1 MVFLEDSLPYLLL
14 RNNSN
19 RLTIVALELG
29 GSAKVVV
36 RQRLLDGIPARRGER
51 EDALGDG
58 EGLVI
63 RALLVE
69 MDRQI
74 AKDPSQPPRVVEGRR
89 QRLGL
94 AQVRQ
99 GASKVARR
107 QER

>member
-1 MVFLEDSLPYLLL
+1 MDP
-14 RNNSN
+14 
-19 RLTIVALELG
+19 
-29 GSAKVVV
+29 AKVVV
-36 RQRLLDGIPARRGER
+36 RQRLLDGIPGSRGER

-74 AKDPSQPPRVVEGRR
+74 AKDPSQPPRLVEGRR
-89 QRLGL
+89 QLLGL
-94 AQVRQ
+94 AQHLQ
-99 GASKVARR
+99 STSKVARG